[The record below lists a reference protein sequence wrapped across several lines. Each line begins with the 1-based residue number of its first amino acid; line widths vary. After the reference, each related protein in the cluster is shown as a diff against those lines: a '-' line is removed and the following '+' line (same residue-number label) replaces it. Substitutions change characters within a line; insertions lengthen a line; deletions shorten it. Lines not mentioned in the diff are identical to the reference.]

1 MYPGDVLQGAN
12 VGIKLNVS
20 SSKLIPASEW
30 FGVGF
35 LVFSC
40 VISVFF
46 SVEAAAEIINECFDS
61 IWGPNSG
68 GLSCPTVFH
77 KL

>member
-1 MYPGDVLQGAN
+1 MYPGDVLSGAN

-20 SSKLIPASEW
+20 SSKLIPASQW
-30 FGVGF
+30 FGVG
-35 LVFSC
+35 

-68 GLSCPTVFH
+68 GSSCPTVCH